1 MAEPKADAGAGVGKA
16 GVQTPWENGNL
27 AKDSGWQAKSRGNT
41 SPNDMNE
48 NRKNAGGTGEEWAHP
63 WEGPSLEL
71 GKLGSP
77 EQNSSGPQ

>member
-1 MAEPKADAGAGVGKA
+1 MDVKPDAGAGVGKA
-16 GVQTPWENGNL
+16 GVTTPWETGNL
-27 AKDSGWQAKSRGNT
+27 GKTDDWAMHSRGSS

-48 NRKNAGGTGEEWAHP
+48 NKKNSAGTGEEWAHP

-77 EQNSSGPQ
+77 EQNSSGKQ

>member
-1 MAEPKADAGAGVGKA
+1 MAEVKEDPGAGVGKS
-16 GVQTPWENGNL
+16 GVQVPWETGNL
-27 AKDSGWQAKSRGNT
+27 GNTTDWAMHSRGST

-48 NRKNAGGTGEEWAHP
+48 NRKNSAGTGIEWTHP

-77 EQNSSGPQ
+77 QQNSSGPQ